1 MFKNENDEKSLNTI
15 KPDNRINN
23 VYIINKDKNKEYA
36 TLNIYEDESND
47 NNFMTYNS
55 ISYRICDPHNSNFCA
70 GIENG
75 IRNIHIET
83 GSKVLYLGAYRD
95 TNSIFHI
102 SNIIGK
108 NGTVYGVEIHNN
120 KGEILKKIS
129 KKRNNI
135 VPIINDARHASFYK
149 NLIPDLVDC
158 IYSDLNEPDDRNILE
173 LNAKNHLK
181 EGGGFVFCFKHEKEN
196 DKCVIIDFL
205 KNSNFSCK
213 ELTSLEP
220 FSPHFTMITGIY
232 KPIKKEQKED
242 K

>member
-1 MFKNENDEKSLNTI
+1 MSKNENDKENLNTI
-15 KPDNRINN
+15 KPSNLINN

-47 NNFMTYNS
+47 NSIINNN

-75 IRNIHIET
+75 IKNIYMEL
-83 GSKVLYLGAYRD
+83 GGKVLYLGAYRD
-95 TNSIFHI
+95 PNSIFHI
-102 SNIIGK
+102 SNIVGE
-108 NGTVYGVEIHNN
+108 NGTVYGVEIYNK
-120 KGEILKKIS
+120 KGEILKNIS

-135 VPIINDARHASFYK
+135 VPIINDARNASFYK

-158 IYSDLNEPDDRNILE
+158 IYSDLAEPDDRNILVI
-173 LNAKNHLK
+173 NAKNHLK
-181 EGGGFVFCFKHEKEN
+181 EGGGFVFCFKFDNEN
-196 DKCVIIDFL
+196 VKFHILQFL

-213 ELTSLEP
+213 ELTTLEP
-220 FSPHFTMITGIY
+220 FSNDFAMITGIY
-232 KPIKKEQKED
+232 KPIKKEQKEN

>member
-47 NNFMTYNS
+47 DSIIDNN
-55 ISYRICDPHNSNFCA
+55 ISYRKCDPHNSNFCA

-75 IRNIHIET
+75 IRYIHMEQR
-83 GSKVLYLGAYRD
+83 SKVLYLGAFRD
-95 TNSIFHI
+95 PNSIFHI
-102 SNIIGK
+102 SNIVGE
-108 NGTVYGVEIHNN
+108 NGTVYGVEIDNK
-120 KGEILKKIS
+120 KGEILKDIS
-129 KKRNNI
+129 IKRNNI
-135 VPIINDARHASFYK
+135 RPINNDARHASFYK

-158 IYSDLNEPDDRNILE
+158 IYSDLAEPDDRNILVI
-173 LNAKNHLK
+173 NAKNHLK
-181 EGGGFVFCFKHEKEN
+181 EGGGFVFCFKHDNEN
-196 DKCVIIDFL
+196 DKCNIIQFL

-213 ELTSLEP
+213 ELVNLEP
-220 FSPHFTMITGIY
+220 FSKNFTMITGIY
-232 KPIKKEQKED
+232 KPIKKDQKEN